1 MNYAQ
6 TIVRMWLASRGKKNI
21 RVRQPLSTLIL
32 GVSLDQYY
40 LDIIAEELNIKKVIC
55 DQSLNSHVTKI
66 CKPDGKII
74 GQLFWWATKEIFA
87 LAKSGEFVESEDGS
101 VVVGEWLLPAGS
113 YEISYIK
120 TDESEDIEVDN
131 GIVMKIE
138 WTITPELEREWYARD
153 LIRAIQD
160 ARKEADY
167 DIADRI
173 LLKLEGGSFAEDI
186 INHHGATIQEETL
199 SSISYTIDHA
209 DITKSVEFGEHT
221 ITISL
226 QK

>member
-1 MNYAQ
+1 
-6 TIVRMWLASRGKKNI
+6 VL
-21 RVRQPLSTLIL
+21 
-32 GVSLDQYY
+32 
-40 LDIIAEELNIKKVIC
+40 C
-55 DQSLNSHVTKI
+55 DSSLNNHVTKI

-101 VVVGEWLLPAGS
+101 IAVGEWLLPTGS

-120 TDESEDIEVDN
+120 NNNEEDPLQEGTSIEVDN
-131 GIVMKIE
+131 GIVMKID

-173 LLKLEGGSFAEDI
+173 SLNLEGWSFAEEI

-199 SSISYTIDHA
+199 STISYTLDNT
-209 DITKSVEFGEHT
+209 DITKSIELGSNT
-221 ITISL
+221 ITLSL
-226 QK
+226 KK